1 MIIYRL
7 FSHSKLK
14 QLRSTRRIFP
24 KIGKHMK
31 SNNTQFP
38 VKRSPHMYKVV
49 KMPATANTTVLFATT
64 KNQVMAFAGLFTYKQ
79 EHSWQQ
85 LVLW

>member
-1 MIIYRL
+1 M
-7 FSHSKLK
+7 
-14 QLRSTRRIFP
+14 
-24 KIGKHMK
+24 
-31 SNNTQFP
+31 
-38 VKRSPHMYKVV
+38 SPHMYKVV